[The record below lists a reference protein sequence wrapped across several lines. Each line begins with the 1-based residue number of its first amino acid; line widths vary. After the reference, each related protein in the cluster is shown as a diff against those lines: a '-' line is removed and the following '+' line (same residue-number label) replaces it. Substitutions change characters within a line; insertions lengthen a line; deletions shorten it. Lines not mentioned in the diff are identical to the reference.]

1 MEAAS
6 MRLLIIFSRPAN
18 APPLMNS
25 MFVVSIWMKSPLGFL
40 RPGSCARIKKCA
52 ECGEYIAPVDTKE
65 ARERKEGRHA
75 KKSRSEIVV
84 PAPYLGNVD
93 HVSLHDFEQ
102 RVLHPLARDVAAD
115 ADVPPALA
123 NLVDLVDVYDA
134 PLAAFDV
141 LSALEVQLML

>member
-1 MEAAS
+1 M
-6 MRLLIIFSRPAN
+6 
-18 APPLMNS
+18 
-25 MFVVSIWMKSPLGFL
+25 
-40 RPGSCARIKKCA
+40 
-52 ECGEYIAPVDTKE
+52 
-65 ARERKEGRHA
+65 
-75 KKSRSEIVV
+75 
-84 PAPYLGNVD
+84 
-93 HVSLHDFEQ
+93 SLHDFEQ

>member
-1 MEAAS
+1 VVNILHPS
-6 MRLLIIFSRPAN
+6 TRRKRAN
-18 APPLMNS
+18 
-25 MFVVSIWMKSPLGFL
+25 
-40 RPGSCARIKKCA
+40 
-52 ECGEYIAPVDTKE
+52 
-65 ARERKEGRHA
+65 RKEGRHA
-75 KKSRSEIVV
+75 KKSRNEIVV

>member
-1 MEAAS
+1 MVNILHPS
-6 MRLLIIFSRPAN
+6 TRRKRAN
-18 APPLMNS
+18 
-25 MFVVSIWMKSPLGFL
+25 
-40 RPGSCARIKKCA
+40 
-52 ECGEYIAPVDTKE
+52 T
-65 ARERKEGRHA
+65 KEGRQT
-75 KKSRSEIVV
+75 KKSRNEIVV